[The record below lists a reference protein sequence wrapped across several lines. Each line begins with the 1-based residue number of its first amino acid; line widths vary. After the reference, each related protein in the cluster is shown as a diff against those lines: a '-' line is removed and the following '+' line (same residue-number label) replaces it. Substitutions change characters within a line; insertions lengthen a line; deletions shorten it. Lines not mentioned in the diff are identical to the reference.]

1 MKVCRWRW
9 FRFIFFAICAA
20 FLCSSVNAASNVLKQ
35 EKLTAAVIYQI
46 SRFVS
51 WPESESALAHQ
62 DDELLIC
69 VLGKDRSKLLP
80 QLQYFTSR
88 KSKGRSI
95 KVQSLKNR
103 RDLLAQQSVSG
114 GCHILFSMNGEWDE
128 LSDDD
133 IRLLRQKTL
142 LIGKTRDFLKGG
154 GMLALIWVKSKINIV
169 INPDALEGSD
179 VKLESRLR
187 VLAKT
192 L

>member
-1 MKVCRWRW
+1 MKVCRCCY
-9 FRFIFFAICAA
+9 FRFVFFAIGTA
-20 FLCSSVNAASNVLKQ
+20 FLCSSVNAASSVAKQ
-35 EKLTAAVIYQI
+35 TKLTAAVIYQI

-51 WPESESALAHQ
+51 WPESALGHKGG
-62 DDELLIC
+62 ELLIC
-69 VLGKDRSKLLP
+69 VLGKDRSGLLP
-80 QLQYFTSR
+80 QLQHFTSR

-95 KVQSLKNR
+95 KVQSLKTR
-103 RDLLAQQSVSG
+103 RDLLEKQSVSG
-114 GCHILFSMNGEWDE
+114 GCHILFSMNGEWDA
-128 LSDDD
+128 LSDSD

-154 GMLALIWVKSKINIV
+154 GMLALILVKSKINIV

>member
-1 MKVCRWRW
+1 MPICRVCY
-9 FRFIFFAICAA
+9 FRFILFAFGMV
-20 FLCSSVNAASNVLKQ
+20 FLCSSVSAASNVAKQ
-35 EKLTAAVIYQI
+35 TKLTAAVIYQI

-51 WPESESALAHQ
+51 WPESQFGHQ
-62 DDELLIC
+62 DDALLIC
-69 VLGKDRSKLLP
+69 VLGKDRAGLLP
-80 QLQYFTSR
+80 QLKHFSSR

-95 KVQSLKNR
+95 KIHAFRTKNE
-103 RDLLAQQSVSG
+103 LLEQQSVKG
-114 GCHILFSMNGEWDE
+114 GCHILFSMNGEWDQ
-128 LSDDD
+128 LSEQD
-133 IRLLRQKTL
+133 IQLLRQKTL

-154 GMLALIWVKSKINIV
+154 GMLALILVKSKINIV